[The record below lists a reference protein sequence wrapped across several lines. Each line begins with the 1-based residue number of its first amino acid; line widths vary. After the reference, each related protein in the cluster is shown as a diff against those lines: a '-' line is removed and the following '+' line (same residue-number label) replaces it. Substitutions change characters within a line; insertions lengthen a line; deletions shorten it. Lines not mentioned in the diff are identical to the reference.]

1 MSRITRAAELAKQ
14 VLGTN
19 RNVRNQQ
26 IMGRDIPGRTGGL
39 TAPSIALGRNIP
51 GSYKNIAET
60 VLRTPSP
67 RPGSITSAARAVGRS
82 DAAGMGAGA
91 LLAGGGVMMLSQT
104 DPNDLGRQLAQID
117 KPFYELIGKV
127 QESASDLAEIPQVYF
142 MQVKQAY
149 DDEIQ
154 KQQEL
159 QNIQEFGD
167 PMGAPVEIPPSIE
180 DQAIKPVSVFMARG
194 GSADLSDNEPRME
207 DRDQVFSIEAD
218 IQNLMKSY
226 NMLVEAQEFG
236 RAQEVANQIDQ
247 LQQQKIGIQGQRAN
261 AQIATSPMGSQIP
274 QPIQDDISR
283 ILDSISI

>member
-1 MSRITRAAELAKQ
+1 MSRIARAQELAKQ

-26 IMGRDIPGRTGGL
+26 IMGRDIPSRTGGL

-60 VLRTPSP
+60 VLKTPSP
-67 RPGSITSAARAVGRS
+67 RPGGLVDAARAVGRS
-82 DAAGMGAGA
+82 DAVGMGAGA

-117 KPFYELIGKV
+117 QPFYELIGKV

-149 DDEIQ
+149 DEERQ

-159 QNIQEFGD
+159 QNIKEFGD

-180 DQAIKPVSVFMARG
+180 DQAIKPVSVFMAGG

-207 DRDQVFSIEAD
+207 DRDQVFSIETK
-218 IQNLMKSY
+218 IQNLLKSY
-226 NMLVEAQEFG
+226 QMFIDDQDFDRAQQVANEINMLDVQKKQAQ
-236 RAQEVANQIDQ
+236 AQQ
-247 LQQQKIGIQGQRAN
+247 AN
-261 AQIATSPMGSQIP
+261 AQAQAQRDP
-274 QPIQDDISR
+274 QEDEISR